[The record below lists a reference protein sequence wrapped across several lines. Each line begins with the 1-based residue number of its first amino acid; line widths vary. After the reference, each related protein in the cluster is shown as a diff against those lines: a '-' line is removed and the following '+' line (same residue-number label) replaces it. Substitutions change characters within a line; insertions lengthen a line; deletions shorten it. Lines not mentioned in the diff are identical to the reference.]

1 MGVNDVQG
9 ASVMGPVQE
18 HLQAMTRRHFFRA
31 GAMGLGTA
39 ALASLESDRLCA
51 NPQASGGLP
60 GLPHFAPKA
69 KRAIYLF
76 MNGGPAQMDLF
87 DYKPR
92 MNDLFDRDL
101 PESVRMGQRLTTM
114 SSGQARF
121 PLAPSK
127 FRFARHGRAGTWVSE
142 LLPYTA
148 RMVDD
153 LCVIK
158 TMHTEAINH
167 DQIGRASCRE
177 RV

>member
-1 MGVNDVQG
+1 
-9 ASVMGPVQE
+9 
-18 HLQAMTRRHFFRA
+18 
-31 GAMGLGTA
+31 A
-39 ALASLESDRLCA
+39 ALASLMPERLLGVPEGSA
-51 NPQASGGLP
+51 NATGGLP
-60 GLPHFAPKA
+60 ALPHFAPKA

-76 MNGGPAQMDLF
+76 MNGGPAQMDLVDF
-87 DYKPR
+87 KAR
-92 MNDLFDRDL
+92 MNALFDQNL

-153 LCVIK
+153 LCVIRSL
-158 TMHTEAINH
+158 HTEAINH
-167 DQIGRASCRE
+167 DPAVTYICTGNQIPGRASLGAWLSYGLGSANE
-177 RV
+177 NLPAFVVITPS